1 MLRRLNDSTIYGLMR
16 VISSMILIF
25 IKCLSKL
32 KNQLILMHI
41 VVITFKIQ
49 SQGLAY
55 DLIILAATRSCD
67 ISVINTK
74 LKTETILYWS
84 YFRIYM
90 EFHNSTISFMIPIF
104 RMQKKLPSIDI
115 GCAKRQQSTYVS
127 LSSQI
132 PIFLL
137 NLGYTTEKHLLLI
150 FCAVQV
156 FTICDIHSM

>member
-1 MLRRLNDSTIYGLMR
+1 MR

-74 LKTETILYWS
+74 LKTETILY
-84 YFRIYM
+84 
-90 EFHNSTISFMIPIF
+90 
-104 RMQKKLPSIDI
+104 
-115 GCAKRQQSTYVS
+115 
-127 LSSQI
+127 
-132 PIFLL
+132 
-137 NLGYTTEKHLLLI
+137 
-150 FCAVQV
+150 
-156 FTICDIHSM
+156 